1 MAESGKETKQRVVLI
16 AMDGSRFADFAFECE
31 YSFIIVYFSA
41 RYPYNQCSLLKTE
54 TQTSRFRYGPN
65 RMAVLIAT

>member
-41 RYPYNQCSLLKTE
+41 PYPYNQCSSLK
-54 TQTSRFRYGPN
+54 TSRFMCGPT
-65 RMAVLIAT
+65 RMGVLIAN

>member
-16 AMDGSRFADFAFECE
+16 AMDGSRFADFAFECK

-41 RYPYNQCSLLKTE
+41 SYSYNQCSLLKD
-54 TQTSRFRYGPN
+54 
-65 RMAVLIAT
+65 

>member
-31 YSFIIVYFSA
+31 YSFILVYFSA
-41 RYPYNQCSLLKTE
+41 PYPYNQCSLL
-54 TQTSRFRYGPN
+54 
-65 RMAVLIAT
+65 

>member
-31 YSFIIVYFSA
+31 YCFIIVYFSA
-41 RYPYNQCSLLKTE
+41 PYPYT
-54 TQTSRFRYGPN
+54 
-65 RMAVLIAT
+65 